1 MDRMTRDGFT
11 SCAAAATLLLALGA
25 FLPVR
30 AAADD
35 RALCDG
41 ADTPPDARIAACTAM
56 IARGVERVEV
66 RSRVAG
72 TVQAVHVREGAS
84 VRAGDL
90 LVTIDQRLFRAQ
102 VQQAE
107 AQVSAAQARMLL
119 AKQELDRGQQR
130 GMSQADLDTRRNAQR
145 EAEANLRTAQAARQ
159 SALTNLLDTEIRSPV
174 AGRVGKLEVDPGSL
188 VQSGDPLL
196 ATIELGTPI
205 TLSLLNR
212 GNAWSAKGD
221 LDRAVADY
229 NEAIR
234 LDEKNTAALTALDQA
249 RRLLAARLAPVSA
262 TPQQT
267 GARAAKE
274 TRVALVIGNSSYK
287 AVATL
292 PNPRRDAAAFAAALR
307 AVGFQTVTVAAD
319 LTREKF
325 VDALRAFAAEAEN
338 ADWALVYFAG
348 HGIEIGGVN
357 YLVPVDAKLASD
369 RDAQYD
375 TVSLEQVV
383 GAVEAAKKMRLVII
397 DACREN
403 PFAQQMKRA
412 VASRSISRG
421 LGRIEPEGGT
431 LVAYSAKHGE
441 IALDG
446 DGTNSSFVTA
456 LIRHLPTPGVEI
468 NKFFRL
474 VRDEVLTATARKQEP
489 FVYGS
494 LPSEDFFFVQ

>member
-1 MDRMTRDGFT
+1 MRGGFV
-11 SCAAAATLLLALGA
+11 AWALAATVLLALSA
-25 FLPVR
+25 LLPVR

-35 RALCDG
+35 RTLCDG
-41 ADTPPDARIAACTAM
+41 NDTPPDARIAACTAM

-72 TVQAVHVREGAS
+72 YVQAVHVREGAS

-90 LVTIDQRLFRAQ
+90 LVTVDQRLFRAQ

-107 AQVSAAQARMLL
+107 AQVSAAQARMSL

-130 GMSQADLDTRRNAQR
+130 GTSLADLDTRRNAQR
-145 EAEANLRTAQAARQ
+145 EAEANLRTAQAVRQ
-159 SALTNLLDTEIRSPV
+159 SALTNLLDTEIRAPV
-174 AGRVGKLEVDPGSL
+174 TGRVGKLEVDPGSL
-188 VQSGDPLL
+188 VQSGDPPL

-205 TLSLLNR
+205 TASLLNR

-234 LDEKNTAALTALDQA
+234 LDEKNAAALTALDQA
-249 RRLLAARLAPVSA
+249 RRVLAARPAPA
-262 TPQQT
+262 TSLQT
-267 GARAAKE
+267 GARPVKE
-274 TRVALVIGNSSYK
+274 TRIALVIGNSSYK

-307 AVGFQTVTVAAD
+307 AVGFQTVTVASD

-325 VDALRAFAAEAEN
+325 VDALRSFAAEAEK
-338 ADWALVYFAG
+338 ADWAVVYFAG

-357 YLVPVDAKLASD
+357 YLVPVDAKLVSD

-375 TVSLEQVV
+375 AVSLEQVV

-403 PFAQQMKRA
+403 PFAQQMKRT

-446 DGTNSSFVTA
+446 DGTNSPFVTA